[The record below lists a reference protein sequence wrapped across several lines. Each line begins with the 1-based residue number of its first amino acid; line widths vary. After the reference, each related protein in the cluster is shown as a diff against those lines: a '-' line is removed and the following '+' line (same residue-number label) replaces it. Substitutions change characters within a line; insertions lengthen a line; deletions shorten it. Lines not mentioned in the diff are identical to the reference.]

1 MNKVEVLSMGMF
13 ILCMGLIITV
23 IYLGLKDREE

>member
-1 MNKVEVLSMGMF
+1 MEVLSMGMF

-23 IYLGLKDREE
+23 IYLGLKDKEE

>member
-1 MNKVEVLSMGMF
+1 MEVLSMGMF